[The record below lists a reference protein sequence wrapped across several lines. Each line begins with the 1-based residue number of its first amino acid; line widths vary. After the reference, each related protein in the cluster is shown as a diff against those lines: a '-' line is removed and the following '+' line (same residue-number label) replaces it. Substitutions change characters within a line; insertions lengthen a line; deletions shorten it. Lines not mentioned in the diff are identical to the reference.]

1 MVFVVTHW
9 INLVAMIILII
20 SGIYIHFPFVGGL
33 EGICRGAHLLF
44 GFVLFLN
51 CVFRVVAAFFVKTS
65 PTGGT
70 REQVK
75 DKKPGCLRRTTAIR
89 RWSGSS
95 TTCSCA
101 RPIPWEPSWACRR
114 RSATCL
120 SPS

>member
-9 INLVAMIILII
+9 INLIAMIMLII
-20 SGIYIHFPFVGGL
+20 SGIYIHFPFVPGL
-33 EGICRGAHLLF
+33 EGMFRGCHIFF

-65 PTGGT
+65 PT
-70 REQVK
+70 
-75 DKKPGCLRRTTAIR
+75 AIR
-89 RWSGSS
+89 PWSGSS

-114 RSATCL
+114 RSATC
-120 SPS
+120 

>member
-9 INLVAMIILII
+9 INLIAMIMLII
-20 SGIYIHFPFVGGL
+20 SGIYIHFPFVPGL
-33 EGICRGAHLLF
+33 EGMFRGCHIFF

-75 DKKPGCLRRTTAIR
+75 DYKTWLPQADNRHQALEWI
-89 RWSGSS
+89 
-95 TTCSCA
+95 
-101 RPIPWEPSWACRR
+101 
-114 RSATCL
+114 
-120 SPS
+120 